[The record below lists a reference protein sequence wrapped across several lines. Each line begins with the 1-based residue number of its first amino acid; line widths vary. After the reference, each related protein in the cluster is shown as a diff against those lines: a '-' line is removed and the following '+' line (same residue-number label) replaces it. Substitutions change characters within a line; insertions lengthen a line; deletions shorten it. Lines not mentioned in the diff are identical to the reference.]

1 MTPQNGKQNALCAPD
16 PRLRRDALA
25 ILKAA
30 LRAADAGEAVR
41 SHLRLSDSQLRA
53 GAVRIRLN
61 QFDRIH
67 LIAVGKAAVSMAA
80 AIQKILGARLTGGIV
95 VTKHGHV
102 TAQLKRLEVFESSHP
117 IPDKTGEEA
126 ALRVEHLARELNARD
141 LVVVAVSG
149 GASALLPAP
158 LPPITL
164 AIKQN
169 TTDELLRAGADIF
182 ELNAVRKHLSALKG
196 GRFAALAYP
205 ATIVGLLLS
214 DVIGDPPDVI
224 GSGLTA
230 PDVSTREDALRIL
243 DKYEQRCKIPAQVRR
258 AVEQGPET
266 PKPGDA
272 IFDHV
277 HNVIVGSNRL
287 ALVAAANE
295 AKARGYRTLV
305 LSSTMQ
311 GETREIARAHAQ
323 ILREVIA
330 SGNPVRPPAC
340 LLAGGETAVTVR
352 GAGKGGRNQ
361 EFALAAAIE
370 IEGSPNC
377 LVLSAG
383 TDGTDGPTDAA
394 GALASGDTMR
404 RARLT
409 GLDAAKSLAAND
421 SYRFFDA
428 LGDLIR
434 TGPTGTN
441 VMDIHLLLAGDR
453 KS

>member
-1 MTPQNGKQNALCAPD
+1 M
-16 PRLRRDALA
+16 RRDALG

-41 SHLRLSDSQLRA
+41 RRFRITDSQLRA
-53 GAVRIRLN
+53 GPVRLSLN
-61 QFDRIH
+61 RFDRVY
-67 LIAVGKAAVSMAA
+67 LVAVGKAAAPMAA
-80 AIQKILGARLTGGIV
+80 AIEKILGARLTGGIV
-95 VTKHGHV
+95 VTKHGH
-102 TAQLKRLEVFESSHP
+102 ASARLKRMEVFESSHP
-117 IPDKTGEEA
+117 IPDETGAEA
-126 ALRVEHLARELNARD
+126 ALQVAQLARELNARD
-141 LVVVAVSG
+141 LVIVAVSG

-158 LPPITL
+158 LAPVTL
-164 AIKQN
+164 AIKKA

-230 PDVSTREDALRIL
+230 PDVSTCDDALRVL
-243 DKYEQRCKIPAQVRR
+243 NKYEPSCKIPDRVRQAIER
-258 AVEQGPET
+258 GQET

-272 IFDHV
+272 IFDRV

-287 ALVAAANE
+287 ALAAAATE

-305 LSSTMQ
+305 LSSSMQ
-311 GETREIARAHAQ
+311 GESREIARAHAQ

-361 EFALAAAIE
+361 EFALAAAIDLQS
-370 IEGSPNC
+370 SPNC

-394 GALASGDTMR
+394 GALASGDTIR
-404 RARLT
+404 RACLMD
-409 GLDAAKSLAAND
+409 LDAVKSLAGND
-421 SYRFFDA
+421 SYPFFDA

>member
-1 MTPQNGKQNALCAPD
+1 LAFRFSET
-16 PRLRRDALA
+16 RLRRDALA
-25 ILKAA
+25 IFKAA

-41 SHLRLSDSQLRA
+41 RHLRLIDSHLRAGPVRLPLR
-53 GAVRIRLN
+53 R
-61 QFDRIH
+61 FDRIY
-67 LIAVGKAAVSMAA
+67 LIAVGKAAVPMAA
-80 AIQKILGARLTGGIV
+80 AIEKILGTRLTGGIV
-95 VTKHGHV
+95 VTKHGH
-102 TAQLKRLEVFESSHP
+102 ASARLRHLELFESSHP
-117 IPDKTGEEA
+117 IPDETGAEA
-126 ALRVEHLARELNARD
+126 ALRVAQLARDLNARD
-141 LVVVAVSG
+141 LLIMAVSG

-158 LPPITL
+158 LPSITL
-164 AIKQN
+164 DIKKN

-182 ELNAVRKHLSALKG
+182 ELNAVRKHVSALKG
-196 GRFAALAYP
+196 GRCAALAYP
-205 ATIVGLLLS
+205 ATVVGLLLS

-230 PDVSTREDALRIL
+230 PDDSTREEALRIL
-243 DKYEQRCKIPAQVRR
+243 DKYEPRCKIPAQVRIAIER
-258 AVEQGPET
+258 APET

-287 ALVAAANE
+287 ALAAAASE

-305 LSSTMQ
+305 LSSSMQ
-311 GETREIARAHAQ
+311 GESREIARAHAQ

-370 IEGSPNC
+370 LEGSPNC

-394 GALASGDTMR
+394 GALVGGDTIR
-404 RARLT
+404 RARRM
-409 GLDAAKSLAAND
+409 GLDAVKSLANND
-421 SYRFFDA
+421 SYTFFDA

-453 KS
+453 KN